1 MASVKPTF
9 TDFDDLLMED
19 VKNAGKSS
27 ACSISEFVQI
37 LRRADMNGADRLFG
51 GHLMTW
57 MDEIAAVSARR
68 YAEGPV
74 TTACIENMRFLR
86 PAHLNETLVVTGRV
100 IYTGRTSMEVLVT
113 AETEAY
119 DAQRTLIA
127 DARFILVALDEEE
140 HPRAVAPLILT
151 TEQEKTLFKEA
162 QRRRMK

>member
-1 MASVKPTF
+1 MKQVDS
-9 TDFDDLLMED
+9 
-19 VKNAGKSS
+19 AGGKTA
-27 ACSISEFVQI
+27 ACSLSEFVQI

-57 MDEIAAVSARR
+57 MDEVAAVSARR

-86 PAHLNETLVVTGRV
+86 PAYLNQTLVITGRV

-113 AETEAY
+113 AETEDY

-127 DARFILVALDEEE
+127 DARFILVALDEDE
-140 HPRAVAPLILT
+140 HPRAVAPLT
-151 TEQEKTLFKEA
+151 PVTEQEKEWFEEA
-162 QRRRMK
+162 KKRRIK